1 MNKKILVVDDNKHNL
16 LLFGDILIYY
26 GYEVVIA
33 GDGAEGIKMAKE
45 HKPDLILMDLQ
56 MPVMNGLAAIKILKN
71 DPETKDIKVAALTAF
86 AMQEDRER
94 VIDAGFDGYISK
106 PIDTKKFSE
115 LVKELISKDE

>member
-1 MNKKILVVDDNKHNL
+1 MKKKILVVDDNKHTR
-16 LLFGDILIYY
+16 LLFEDILIFY
-26 GYEVVIA
+26 GYEVVDA

-56 MPVMNGLAAIKILKN
+56 MPVMDGIAAIKILKN

-86 AMQEDRER
+86 AMQEDKER
-94 VIDAGFDGYISK
+94 VMDAGFDGYISK

-115 LVKELISKDE
+115 LVKELISYR

>member
-56 MPVMNGLAAIKILKN
+56 MPVMNGTPQQSI
-71 DPETKDIKVAALTAF
+71 
-86 AMQEDRER
+86 
-94 VIDAGFDGYISK
+94 G
-106 PIDTKKFSE
+106 
-115 LVKELISKDE
+115 